1 MLRWKRYLPFILINI
16 LISAL
21 TTLAVLWG
29 WDQIQKT
36 RSLPSTSSGLSNP
49 APAANEPMPP
59 TDEPV
64 IKIENVFGAGNNNL
78 EAVRV
83 VRVSREP
90 IWLTGWQ
97 LKDENGN
104 LFTFPELG
112 LLQEGAFVE
121 VYSRSGH
128 NTPFELYWNR
138 DKAIWSTGETA
149 RVIDRDGNLRAE
161 FKIP

>member
-1 MLRWKRYLPFILINI
+1 MKKWNRYLPFILLNI

-29 WDQIQKT
+29 WDQLQST
-36 RSLPSTSSGLSNP
+36 RSVRSNPSETSNLPSAVS
-49 APAANEPMPP
+49 EPLPP

-64 IKIENVFGAGNNNL
+64 IKIDNVFGAGNGNL
-78 EAVRV
+78 EAVRIM
-83 VRVSREP
+83 RVSRTP

-104 LFTFPELG
+104 TFTFPELG

-121 VYSRSGH
+121 VYTRTGH
-128 NTPFELYWNR
+128 NTPFELYWNLE
-138 DKAIWSTGETA
+138 KAVWSSGETA
-149 RVIDRDGNLRAE
+149 RVVDRDGNLRAE